1 MIHAIALCGPT
12 ASGKTALSVRVAK
25 RLGCEIISCDSMQ
38 LYRGMD
44 IGTAK
49 VTAEETLGVPHHMID
64 ILDPREDFSVSDYRE
79 AALRV
84 AEEITARGKL
94 PFFVGGTGLYIDSLT
109 RAPLSRVPES
119 DPALLEEYRRIAERE
134 GGREALH
141 ARLDAI
147 DPESAVAIHPNNVR
161 RVIRALILYDMTG
174 ETKSEL
180 DRKSRCAPPDI
191 SVGMATLLFHRRET
205 LYERVDRRVDEMLA
219 AGLEDEVRALLSSG
233 ALTEGSTAAQAI
245 GYKELLSYLHG
256 SCTREEAADAVR
268 LATRRYAKRQLTW
281 FRAEK
286 EAMPVYTDLEDGTPK
301 STEALVSELVA
312 CYESYIANNC

>member
-1 MIHAIALCGPT
+1 MIRAIALCGPT
-12 ASGKTALSVRVAK
+12 ASGKTALSVRVAQ

-49 VTAEETLGVPHHMID
+49 VKAEETLGVPHHMID

-119 DPALLEEYRRIAERE
+119 DPALLEEYRRIAESE

-141 ARLDAI
+141 ARLGTV
-147 DPESAVAIHPNNVR
+147 DPESAAAIHPNNVR
-161 RVIRALILYDMTG
+161 RVIRALILYAMTG
-174 ETKSEL
+174 ESKSEL

-245 GYKELLSYLHG
+245 GYKELLSYHHG

-268 LATRRYAKRQLTW
+268 HATRHYAKRQLTRV
-281 FRAEK
+281 RAEK

-301 STEALVSELVA
+301 SADVLVSELVA
-312 CYESYIANNC
+312 FYESYIANNC

>member
-1 MIHAIALCGPT
+1 MIRAIALCGPT

-49 VTAEETLGVPHHMID
+49 VKAEETLGVPHHMID

-119 DPALLEEYRRIAERE
+119 DPVLLEEYRRIAESE

-141 ARLDAI
+141 ARLGAV
-147 DPESAVAIHPNNVR
+147 DPESAAAIHPNNVR

-301 STEALVSELVA
+301 SADVLVSELVA
-312 CYESYIANNC
+312 FYESYIANNC

>member
-1 MIHAIALCGPT
+1 MIRAIALCGPT
-12 ASGKTALSVRVAK
+12 ASGKTALSVRVAQ

-49 VTAEETLGVPHHMID
+49 VKAEETLGVPHHMID

-119 DPALLEEYRRIAERE
+119 DPALLEEYRRIAESE

-141 ARLDAI
+141 ARLGTV
-147 DPESAVAIHPNNVR
+147 DPESAAAIHPNNVR

-301 STEALVSELVA
+301 SADVLVSELVA
-312 CYESYIANNC
+312 FYESYIANNC